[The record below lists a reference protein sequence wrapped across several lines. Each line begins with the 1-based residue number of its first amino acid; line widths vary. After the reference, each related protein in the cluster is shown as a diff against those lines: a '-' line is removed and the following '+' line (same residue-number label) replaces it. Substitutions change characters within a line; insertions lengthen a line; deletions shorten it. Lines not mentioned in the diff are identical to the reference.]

1 MHQEFLKWTKNFWVD
16 SECLKTSIHSVA
28 KKQNTKWASLMLRMV
43 KAFNFQSSV
52 ETLNSFSQITR
63 EKQRIDVSHKF
74 LKRLTS
80 FFECSKWNN
89 AQQPTFKSIFLA
101 SVLSSLLFSVFRFM
115 NVIFKRTDVITAF
128 CYISFSL

>member
-43 KAFNFQSSV
+43 KAFINPRWKLWIHFHKSPEKNSV
-52 ETLNSFSQITR
+52 YQY
-63 EKQRIDVSHKF
+63 VSHKF

-101 SVLSSLLFSVFRFM
+101 SVFSSLLFSVFRFM